1 MSCHYI
7 YIADGVKKM
16 RPICSREEYLKL
28 RNGGEQS
35 AILAAVR
42 SGDESR
48 KRNLVQFNYSCLPND
63 DGTLKGSKRMSTTVA
78 MDIDHVPPE
87 EMQPLQERILSKKEE
102 LGLKMLEESARG
114 KGYHL
119 VFARKLELSQEENL
133 KWASQMLGV
142 DYDKGAKD
150 ITRVFYTTTEHELV
164 CLDDA
169 IFAQQEFLGT
179 DLRGFINKDTA
190 NCADES
196 SVSQKESRVNPCQ
209 DNNYNGMEFSD
220 IIAKYWEMFNGGKV
234 PNTGDR
240 NVLTFELAVT
250 LRAQGHALPTETGAA
265 GHEINGCGE
274 SLRRHDADSPAHA
287 KAPAT
292 TNKTSYK
299 ECAVVLQACR
309 SQRRVPRTRCP
320 PARRAIPLLG

>member
-48 KRNLVQFNYSCLPND
+48 KKDLVQFNYSCLPND

-119 VFARKLELSQEENL
+119 VFARKHTISQ
-133 KWASQMLGV
+133 
-142 DYDKGAKD
+142 
-150 ITRVFYTTTEHELV
+150 
-164 CLDDA
+164 
-169 IFAQQEFLGT
+169 
-179 DLRGFINKDTA
+179 
-190 NCADES
+190 
-196 SVSQKESRVNPCQ
+196 
-209 DNNYNGMEFSD
+209 
-220 IIAKYWEMFNGGKV
+220 
-234 PNTGDR
+234 
-240 NVLTFELAVT
+240 
-250 LRAQGHALPTETGAA
+250 
-265 GHEINGCGE
+265 
-274 SLRRHDADSPAHA
+274 
-287 KAPAT
+287 
-292 TNKTSYK
+292 
-299 ECAVVLQACR
+299 
-309 SQRRVPRTRCP
+309 
-320 PARRAIPLLG
+320 